1 MVTRAAWLPGNGTYN
16 VETTNDVYNP
26 TSGQVYLTSKQPKD
40 MNHDEEKRHSS
51 EPINPD
57 EEVQAK
63 SALQWYLNIAS
74 LANLATLEK
83 ADKESNHAGEW
94 YARGAPTEIAIEVF
108 ASRFGWNRIKLSQD
122 RDAQWAHIAEFP
134 FDSDVKK
141 MSVLFKNKKA
151 DETHVFTKVRKTT
164 LSTIYCL
171 PASD

>member
-1 MVTRAAWLPGNGTYN
+1 MLTLHTDVCSDKTGTITQGRMVTRAAWLPGNGTYN

-40 MNHDEEKRHSS
+40 INQDEEKRVSS
-51 EPINPD
+51 DPINP
-57 EEVQAK
+57 EEEAQAR

-74 LANLATLEK
+74 LANLATVEK

-141 MSVLFKNKKA
+141 MSVL
-151 DETHVFTKVRKTT
+151 
-164 LSTIYCL
+164 
-171 PASD
+171 